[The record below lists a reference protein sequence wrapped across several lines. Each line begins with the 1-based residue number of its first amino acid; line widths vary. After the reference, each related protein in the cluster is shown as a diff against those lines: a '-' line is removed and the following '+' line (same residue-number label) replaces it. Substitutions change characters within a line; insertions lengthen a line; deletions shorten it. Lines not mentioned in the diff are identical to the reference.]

1 MSTVFSA
8 RICVLGGGLR
18 CVSFQLL
25 VKQLFSARMLVRP
38 KYIGIF
44 CEDAGFCKNR
54 MEIVRRCRR
63 VVIGVG
69 TQLRDYGP
77 HDPRWFLRRG
87 LPALGQ
93 GSQEKAEAQNGELLA
108 EYNASVFYVYKHQM
122 GERGRMAQEYCFLQ
136 RCSFFN
142 RKATYEH
149 CFSARLFSA
158 GILL

>member
-1 MSTVFSA
+1 MGEKGEDGPGILFSAEMFVFLIEKQPMSTVFSA

-69 TQLRDYGP
+69 TRLRDYGP
-77 HDPRWFLRRG
+77 HDPR
-87 LPALGQ
+87 
-93 GSQEKAEAQNGELLA
+93 
-108 EYNASVFYVYKHQM
+108 
-122 GERGRMAQEYCFLQ
+122 
-136 RCSFFN
+136 
-142 RKATYEH
+142 
-149 CFSARLFSA
+149 
-158 GILL
+158 

>member
-1 MSTVFSA
+1 MFHRMQRGVRWGRRANQDWVAPGPGFAAWLASVLAAPGPANTEANQATKPGPWATQFGLTRRPHRTPPNSPFEE
-8 RICVLGGGLR
+8 RIGLRADANAACGSKLRATALR

-25 VKQLFSARMLVRP
+25 LKQLFSARMLVRP

-77 HDPRWFLRRG
+77 HDPR
-87 LPALGQ
+87 
-93 GSQEKAEAQNGELLA
+93 
-108 EYNASVFYVYKHQM
+108 
-122 GERGRMAQEYCFLQ
+122 
-136 RCSFFN
+136 
-142 RKATYEH
+142 
-149 CFSARLFSA
+149 
-158 GILL
+158 